1 MKAQMQLFAEAIASA
16 SKVTVAVPPMGPPF
30 DAGPGTPGLRL
41 VEEAAALEHAGPFL
55 GRDLDVSRGE
65 QEDLVRDA
73 LHAAVERVRE
83 PAGEV
88 DQPLRQLLVAALE
101 VEDHRHP
108 VLEAV
113 GDLLRVVE
121 AARQD
126 EMHLRHR
133 RHGGGHALDA
143 AQAARLRRGAK
154 HARAGTCGL
163 RVGPVVELL
172 TAPPPRREPAH
183 VGPLCIGALQVLV
196 REIAVLV
203 PLLLLGDAEV
213 DEGLVPDVGEAHGCA
228 ESYSGRRSPKT
239 EEPTRTYVA
248 PSSTATL

>member
-1 MKAQMQLFAEAIASA
+1 MKLFAESIASA

-65 QEDLVRDA
+65 QEDLVRDS

-83 PAGEV
+83 PAGEI

-101 VEDHRHP
+101 IEDDRHP

-126 EMHLRHR
+126 EMHLDRSGRH
-133 RHGGGHALDA
+133 AFDA
-143 AQAARLRRGAK
+143 AQAAR
-154 HARAGTCGL
+154 
-163 RVGPVVELL
+163 
-172 TAPPPRREPAH
+172 
-183 VGPLCIGALQVLV
+183 
-196 REIAVLV
+196 
-203 PLLLLGDAEV
+203 
-213 DEGLVPDVGEAHGCA
+213 
-228 ESYSGRRSPKT
+228 
-239 EEPTRTYVA
+239 
-248 PSSTATL
+248 